1 MTILHI
7 EHAVTDYDAWRAVYD
22 AFADARRHGGVTA
35 DHVARPVGDPRYVVI
50 TLELD
55 SVERAR
61 AFVTFLETQVWSSP
75 ATAPALSGT
84 PRTAIL
90 EPA

>member
-7 EHAVTDYDAWRAVYD
+7 EHAVTDYDTWRAVYD
-22 AFADARRHGGVTA
+22 SFADARRQGGVTA
-35 DHVARPVGDPRYVVI
+35 DHVARPVDDPRYVVI

-61 AFVTFLETQVWSSP
+61 AFLTFLETQVWSTPTSSL
-75 ATAPALSGT
+75 ALDGT

-90 EPA
+90 EPV